1 MRTACFQTDKQ
12 GQKSEVRAESWDM
25 IAKKWYY
32 IAVFALVSECNSNIL
47 CEDSSRTQ
55 FVGLQL
61 TPARGL
67 KHPGFRI
74 SLPPHRLQLTPA
86 RGLKHQTCLFQD
98 PENPV
103 ATHTREGIETNPMLY
118 IVLPPKLQLTPAR
131 GLKQPVILRSGNRT
145 ELQLTPARGLKLFLI
160 HSSTYLSALQLTPA
174 RGLKPLI
181 GCYNCCRATGCN
193 SHPQGD

>member
-32 IAVFALVSECNSNIL
+32 IAVFALVSECSSNIV

-67 KHPGFRI
+67 KHGHK
-74 SLPPHRLQLTPA
+74 LACLEDLGLQLTPA
-86 RGLKHQTCLFQD
+86 RGLKRD
-98 PENPV
+98 
-103 ATHTREGIETNPMLY
+103 GIRHF
-118 IVLPPKLQLTPAR
+118 AR
-131 GLKQPVILRSGNRT
+131 KQ
-145 ELQLTPARGLKLFLI
+145 LQLTPARGLKLKN
-160 HSSTYLSALQLTPA
+160 ALRVNLH
-174 RGLKPLI
+174 
-181 GCYNCCRATGCN
+181 NVATHTREGIAVSKKKN
-193 SHPQGD
+193 PVFTRRFFF